1 MGAKSQTE
9 SGHTKPREGG
19 RRAMT
24 ITLTPDQE
32 RAIQEAIR
40 TGVVRSI
47 DEFIE
52 TAIKALPRR
61 EAEFDVE
68 KARQAGARI
77 RELRK
82 GRPVRPARYID
93 PRTGA

>member
-1 MGAKSQTE
+1 
-9 SGHTKPREGG
+9 
-19 RRAMT
+19 MT
-24 ITLTPDQE
+24 ITLTPGQE

-40 TGVVRSI
+40 EGDVRSI

-52 TAIKALPRR
+52 TAIEALPLR

-82 GRPVRPARYID
+82 GVRLDRRGMSIRQLAHSQ
-93 PRTGA
+93 

>member
-1 MGAKSQTE
+1 
-9 SGHTKPREGG
+9 
-19 RRAMT
+19 MT

-40 TGVVRSI
+40 TGLVRSV
-47 DEFIE
+47 DEFIG
-52 TAIKALPRR
+52 TAIEALPRHN
-61 EAEFDVE
+61 AGFDVE

-82 GRPVRPARYID
+82 GVRLDRRGMSFREIAHIGHKY
-93 PRTGA
+93 